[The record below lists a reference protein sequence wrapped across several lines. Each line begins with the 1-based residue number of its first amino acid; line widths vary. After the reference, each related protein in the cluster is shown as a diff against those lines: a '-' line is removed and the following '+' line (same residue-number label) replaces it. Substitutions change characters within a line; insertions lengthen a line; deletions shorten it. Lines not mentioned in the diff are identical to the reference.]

1 MILKNFLS
9 HLLFFATVF
18 GQQKISVEEIYK
30 GTFRAQSMDEISMN
44 SNQYTVLNSDRKART
59 IQIDSYDYATLKKK
73 QQP

>member
-1 MILKNFLS
+1 VLYC
-9 HLLFFATVF
+9 F

-30 GTFRAQSMDEISMN
+30 GTFRAQSMDELQSMKN